1 MFKHSISM
9 TMWTTIILTVCF
21 ICSLFPTIE
30 SNPSLILKSGGKK
43 GGSTIM
49 FPNHSKCGMPTIL
62 KTSGKRKGKNLFI
75 LGHDEKCKEEYK
87 PYFYPVHKEEK
98 YHHHEEHVSV
108 MPVHGYSHGSSYG
121 GGGGGGGHGYQSYGG
136 SHDSYSGGGS
146 SGGGGGGGS
155 MSYSD
160 IDPYQAYGS
169 YHYPVYNHYGQQQ
182 YHQYGYHPYGFY

>member
-1 MFKHSISM
+1 
-9 TMWTTIILTVCF
+9 
-21 ICSLFPTIE
+21 
-30 SNPSLILKSGGKK
+30 
-43 GGSTIM
+43 
-49 FPNHSKCGMPTIL
+49 
-62 KTSGKRKGKNLFI
+62 
-75 LGHDEKCKEEYK
+75 
-87 PYFYPVHKEEK
+87 
-98 YHHHEEHVSV
+98 

-121 GGGGGGGHGYQSYGG
+121 GGGGGGGGYQSYGG

-182 YHQYGYHPYGFY
+182 NQRVLISSIIDNNNSMTIKTESNILKKDKQKSIRTTIKPEVLKHHQEKRQLDDDSIDINDVNENYDYSGQKHHQSNSVCCLFHYQFAKFLI